1 MLHPMTA
8 RPQRIRVQSAAL
20 LIASSAGALVGIAI
34 AAPPDSEPEA
44 RPNILF
50 IMSDDHAS

>member
-1 MLHPMTA
+1 MTA
-8 RPQRIRVQSAAL
+8 RPQRIRVLSAAL